1 MGENMKMFLVL
12 SFVFS
17 FLQVSASELKI
28 KKVSELGPMNHQVIF
43 QSENLKPTKK
53 KNEFTG
59 LVVLKWGVYVFETV
73 SATYKCSSKN
83 VCSITSYERV
93 QTFESC
99 IVKNNKVK
107 CSKPLSEA
115 SNSTDSSGGSTDT
128 SSPDLIVDEF
138 DNDRNDSSESDF
150 PERSSDEYGDL
161 F

>member
-1 MGENMKMFLVL
+1 MKLLLIL

-17 FLQVSASELKI
+17 IVQVSANELKI
-28 KKVSELGPMNHQVIF
+28 KKISELGPMNHKVIF

-73 SATYKCSSKN
+73 SATYKCSQKN
-83 VCSITSYERV
+83 ICSITSYERV

-99 IVKNNKVK
+99 VVKNNKVK
-107 CSKPLSEA
+107 CSKPL
-115 SNSTDSSGGSTDT
+115 TDSSSSSDDSERENDST
-128 SSPDLIVDEF
+128 SPDLIVDEF
-138 DNDRNDSSESDF
+138 DNDRSDSSDSDF